1 MGGTGTINTMIYMRG
16 NPQDYDQWAADGNTG
31 WSFNEC
37 LPYFKKLEN
46 VKSPLLASDSEFIL
60 KFDIFKQLKT
70 LKEIALLLSQTDL
83 VKQIMASTVHF
94 LLICKG

>member
-46 VKSPLLASDSEFIL
+46 VKSPLLASDSKIIWL
-60 KFDIFKQLKT
+60 DRNSWRQK
-70 LKEIALLLSQTDL
+70 SNWL
-83 VKQIMASTVHF
+83 VHQIMASIVHF
-94 LLICKG
+94 LLKKNWIGTIEAS

>member
-31 WSFNEC
+31 WSFDEC

-46 VKSPLLASDSEFIL
+46 VKLPLLASDSKIIWLERN
-60 KFDIFKQLKT
+60 
-70 LKEIALLLSQTDL
+70 S
-83 VKQIMASTVHF
+83 
-94 LLICKG
+94 